1 MEKVNYQKIGLVVA
15 LKVLSVMAM
24 LFFINNWPQVKQ
36 SINGDTPP
44 LNIWLEQAY
53 TASNFIFM
61 VLLSIF
67 FFFKAYKQQK
77 ELAPPTEL

>member
-1 MEKVNYQKIGLVVA
+1 MEKVNYQKISLITGL
-15 LKVLSVMAM
+15 KTLSVMSI

-36 SINGDTPP
+36 SFSGDIPP
-44 LNIWLEQAY
+44 LNVWLEQAY

-67 FFFKAYKQQK
+67 FFFKAYKEQK
-77 ELAPPTEL
+77 ELIQSTKL